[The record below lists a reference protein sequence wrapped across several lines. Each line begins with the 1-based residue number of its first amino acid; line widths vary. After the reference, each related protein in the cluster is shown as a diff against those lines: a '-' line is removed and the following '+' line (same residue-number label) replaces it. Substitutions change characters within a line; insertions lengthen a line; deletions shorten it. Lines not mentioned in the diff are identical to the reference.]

1 MFGSMYIHLKSAY
14 TYLNYKR
21 PCTSLTKITQL
32 KSKTDS
38 LK

>member
-1 MFGSMYIHLKSAY
+1 MYVYLKSAY

-21 PCTSLTKITQL
+21 PYTSLTKITQL
-32 KSKTDS
+32 KDKTDS